1 MDLCPGGELFSYIAG
16 GNAQSRITELQAKVC
31 FAELLLALEHLH
43 SQRVV
48 YRDLK
53 PENVLVDA
61 EGHLRLADFGLSKME
76 IGSAD
81 VTKTFCGSP
90 EYMAPEMLA
99 RLGHGHAL
107 DFYQLGALLYE
118 LLTGLPPFYSQNR
131 LKMYQDII
139 SASRATE
146 LPVPGRVSK
155 QAEDLVRRMLERDPA
170 KRLANA
176 KEIKA
181 HAFLKDVDWE
191 KLRRREVPPPLK
203 VSYS

>member
-1 MDLCPGGELFSYIAG
+1 MLDLCPGGELFSYIAG
-16 GNAQSRITELQAKVC
+16 GNGRGRITEMQAKIC

-53 PENVLVDA
+53 PENVLVDV

-76 IGSAD
+76 IGPIDMTA
-81 VTKTFCGSP
+81 TFCGSP

-99 RLGHGHAL
+99 QLGHGHAL

-118 LLTGLPPFYSQNR
+118 LLSGLPPFYSQNR

-139 SASRATE
+139 T
-146 LPVPGRVSK
+146 
-155 QAEDLVRRMLERDPA
+155 
-170 KRLANA
+170 AN
-176 KEIKA
+176 
-181 HAFLKDVDWE
+181 
-191 KLRRREVPPPLK
+191 R
-203 VSYS
+203 ST